1 MDSILTF
8 QRWTCN
14 SDTMLNFDSTS
25 NICCADNCYK
35 CIYFLGPPVSIDIR
49 MQTFSLGIYFK
60 LFKRTNL
67 GPTIG
72 STLAQKKKIWKVYLL
87 KTEKLTFVVLVFRNI
102 NFMKCRF
109 LFVQTVNPTYP
120 LSQEVFKVHQRKYL
134 YSPALATNL
143 F

>member
-72 STLAQKKKIWKVYLL
+72 STLAQKKKKNLESLSFKNWKV
-87 KTEKLTFVVLVFRNI
+87 NI
-102 NFMKCRF
+102 CGISIQKYQF
-109 LFVQTVNPTYP
+109 Y
-120 LSQEVFKVHQRKYL
+120 EV
-134 YSPALATNL
+134 
-143 F
+143 